1 MRVLTIHGWG
11 FCPKVFQ
18 TLEEIGKVIHHRLE
32 EESLKRETQKV
43 AEKIDKDALVVGWSL
58 GATIAVLASLKNPP
72 KGLVLIGATPHF
84 GKAWKEQY
92 IESFFRE
99 LEENFERKLKEF
111 RKTVWGESI
120 CGDELPSEEKAVKL
134 LKEFVQT
141 DISEPLRGLNIPT
154 VILHGRKDPITP
166 YREAKKML
174 KLNPALKL
182 ITYDGGHFPKHFTRR
197 DWEKIFKSL
206 CQL

>member
-18 TLEEIGKVIHHRLE
+18 TLEGIGKVIHHRLE
-32 EESLKRETQKV
+32 EESLKGETQKV
-43 AEKIDKDALVVGWSL
+43 AEKIDRDTLVVGWSL
-58 GATIAVLASLKNPP
+58 GATVAVLASLKNPP

-92 IESFFRE
+92 IESFLKE
-99 LEENFERKLKEF
+99 LEENFEGKLKEF
-111 RKTVWGESI
+111 RKTAWGESI
-120 CGDELPSEEKAVKL
+120 CEDELPSEEKAVKL

-154 VILHGRKDPITP
+154 VILHGRKDPVTP
-166 YREAKKML
+166 YRETKKML
-174 KLNPALKL
+174 KLNPSFRLV
-182 ITYDGGHFPKHFTRR
+182 TYDGGHFPKHFTRR
-197 DWEKIFKSL
+197 DWEEIFASL

>member
-18 TLEEIGKVIHHRLE
+18 TLEGIGEVIHHRLE
-32 EESLKRETQKV
+32 GESLKGETQKV
-43 AEKIDKDALVVGWSL
+43 EEKVDKDTLVVGWSL
-58 GATIAVLASLKNPP
+58 GATVAVLASLKNPP

-92 IESFFRE
+92 IESFFKE
-99 LEENFERKLKEF
+99 LEENFKRKLKEF

-120 CGDELPSEEKAVKL
+120 CEDKLPPEKKAIKL
-134 LKEFVQT
+134 LREFVET
-141 DISEPLRGLNIPT
+141 DISEPLRSLNIPT
-154 VILHGRKDPITP
+154 VILHGRKDPVTP

-174 KLNPALKL
+174 KLNPSLKL

-197 DWEKIFKSL
+197 DWEEILTSL